1 MKKSLIIILLCALVS
16 VMTISCNHSDTKAQI
31 EKCIEEGDFTKAK
44 QLNKKLE
51 YGGMGMKICKAQ
63 VSSLIDKG
71 QFNLAADVAKE
82 DEDYGVYYEI
92 LMGKLSQL
100 YVSNPQGLLMA
111 LSSIQFPKNGN
122 SCHWNGHYEV
132 FYTDDMNEV
141 YSEYNNY
148 IKQLAIYA
156 KANDDMEYA
165 KKISVLLK
173 PLYKSKMVKEE
184 QTISINTKTGERKK
198 ELVDVTRYED
208 TPTDYTQANQIK
220 KELGL
225 K

>member
-1 MKKSLIIILLCALVS
+1 MKKSLIIMLLCAFGLAL
-16 VMTISCNHSDTKAQI
+16 TTSCNHSDTKAQI

-63 VSSLIDKG
+63 VSSLIDEG
-71 QFNLAADVAKE
+71 QFNLAADIAKE
-82 DEDYGVYYEI
+82 DQDYGVYYEI
-92 LMGKLSQL
+92 LMGKLVQLYDMNPQRLTAALTSINFPNLDQERWNGDYRPFMYNSQL
-100 YVSNPQGLLMA
+100 NA
-111 LSSIQFPKNGN
+111 F
-122 SCHWNGHYEV
+122 YET
-132 FYTDDMNEV
+132 F
-141 YSEYNNY
+141 NNN
-148 IKQLAIYA
+148 IKQLMIYA

-173 PLYKSKMVKEE
+173 PLYKSKVVKEE

-198 ELVDVTRYED
+198 ELVDVTKYED
-208 TPTDYTQANQIK
+208 SPTDYTQANQIK
-220 KELGL
+220 KELGI